1 LQDEFVE
8 EDASFKPMEQDDL
21 HMTILFLGV
30 RLRRRDKEKMDKIN
44 EIILEYLADTDLTP
58 WFKNP
63 RLMRFPPGKNNLVVI
78 EYEIDKETERFVK
91 GLRKKLSEFLGIDY
105 EEEWIPHIT
114 IGKMRY
120 PNKHC
125 VNRKVANNFFPDTIT
140 LCGRKVLDPDT
151 WHF

>member
-91 GLRKKLSEFLGIDY
+91 GLRKKLWCVPECFMKHVIWLKRKSIEERQVTQKNYKKFLTNG
-105 EEEWIPHIT
+105 
-114 IGKMRY
+114 
-120 PNKHC
+120 
-125 VNRKVANNFFPDTIT
+125 
-140 LCGRKVLDPDT
+140 
-151 WHF
+151 